1 MSGFS
6 LTPQAVA
13 RLTGIFEWTI
23 ERFGLPRAE
32 AYRRDL
38 LRRCA
43 GLASSSPPHG
53 RPCDAILGA
62 QADPA
67 GLYFYREGGHY
78 IIYRKTEDRL
88 IVIDFVHGARD
99 LEGLLKGLER

>member
-1 MSGFS
+1 MSEFS
-6 LTPQAVA
+6 LTPRAVT

-38 LRRCA
+38 LRRCTA
-43 GLASSSPPHG
+43 LASGSPPHG
-53 RPCDAILGA
+53 RSCEAILGE

-67 GLYFYREGGHY
+67 DLYFYREGGQY

-88 IVIDFVHGARD
+88 VVIDFVHGARN
-99 LEGLLKGLER
+99 LEGLLNDLKR

>member
-1 MSGFS
+1 LTGFR
-6 LTPQAVA
+6 LTPRAVA
-13 RLTGIFEWTI
+13 RLASIFEWTI
-23 ERFGLPRAE
+23 ERFGLSQAE

-38 LRRCA
+38 LRRCTALA
-43 GLASSSPPHG
+43 GGSPPHG
-53 RPCDAILGA
+53 RSCEAFLGE

-67 GLYFYREGGHY
+67 DLYFYREGGHY

-99 LEGLLKGLER
+99 LEGLLNDLER

>member
-1 MSGFS
+1 MSEFR
-6 LTPQAVA
+6 LTPRAVA
-13 RLTGIFEWTI
+13 RLAGIFEWTI
-23 ERFGLPRAE
+23 ERFGLSQAE

-38 LRRCA
+38 FGRCTA
-43 GLASSSPPHG
+43 LASGSPPHG
-53 RPCDAILGA
+53 HSCEALLGE

-67 GLYFYREGGHY
+67 DLYFYREGGHY

-99 LEGLLKGLER
+99 LEGLLNDLKR